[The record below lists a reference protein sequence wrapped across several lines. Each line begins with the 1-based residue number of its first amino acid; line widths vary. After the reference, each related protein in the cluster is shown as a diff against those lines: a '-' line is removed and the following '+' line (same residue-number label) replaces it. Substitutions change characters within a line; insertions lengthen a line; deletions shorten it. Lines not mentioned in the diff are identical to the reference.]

1 MISIATSGYVA
12 PGGRGNEGSRVV
24 ADGQEKL
31 YLNGVAFFR
40 GTQMGEAARALRW
53 RAALWTAAANDKT
66 MYAALE
72 ALQCMPDRCAPG
84 PLYAALDAPDRLV
97 LDAVASLLLDDSS
110 VSLSALALTLD
121 DDRFSRVLDGFGL
134 LHGGSDLSAQV
145 EDLTMGSLGRRA
157 TPSAPPVS

>member
-31 YLNGVAFFR
+31 YLNGV
-40 GTQMGEAARALRW
+40 
-53 RAALWTAAANDKT
+53 ALWTAAANDKT